1 MANTQYQEETSTVN
15 DQVNRNTSEADEKI
29 LNQISQEMGR
39 VPTPLKLMAM
49 RPGTVKAFMDYRNQ
63 IVEGGPLSEKEQAL
77 VAIATSVAL
86 KSAPCIRTHSNRA
99 RKIGVHKDEIV
110 QTILIASYMSGSS
123 PLHAV
128 SLEE

>member
-1 MANTQYQEETSTVN
+1 MTNIKDREKADMVN
-15 DQVNRNTSEADEKI
+15 DQNRNKSEADDKI
-29 LNQISQEMGR
+29 LDQISQEMGR

-99 RKIGVHKDEIV
+99 RKFGVNEDEIV

-128 SLEE
+128 TLDE